1 MYKICTIGILYRSG
15 RFQEIVNNKKLKSNH
30 KSFKTGQKITISEL
44 EDINLNDYWKLNF
57 EEEKTNKDLEIIKD
71 QYNKVKQDIK

>member
-1 MYKICTIGILYRSG
+1 MQDYKNVEEDILERNIKI
-15 RFQEIVNNKKLKSNH
+15 RIQEIVNNKKLKSNH

-57 EEEKTNKDLEIIKD
+57 EEEIVL
-71 QYNKVKQDIK
+71 